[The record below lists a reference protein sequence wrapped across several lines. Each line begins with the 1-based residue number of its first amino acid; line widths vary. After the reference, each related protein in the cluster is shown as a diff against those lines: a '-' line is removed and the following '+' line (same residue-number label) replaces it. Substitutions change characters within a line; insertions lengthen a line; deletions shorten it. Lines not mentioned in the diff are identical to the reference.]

1 MALLNQDM
9 TRRRDVAM
17 LRLYK
22 NVCTHNLTPFSNASH
37 YHKRSVEQIAQAP
50 DLTVEQVRQAAGNQS
65 NKQQSD
71 RFLSL

>member
-1 MALLNQDM
+1 M
-9 TRRRDVAM
+9 T
-17 LRLYK
+17 K
-22 NVCTHNLTPFSNASH
+22 FSNASH